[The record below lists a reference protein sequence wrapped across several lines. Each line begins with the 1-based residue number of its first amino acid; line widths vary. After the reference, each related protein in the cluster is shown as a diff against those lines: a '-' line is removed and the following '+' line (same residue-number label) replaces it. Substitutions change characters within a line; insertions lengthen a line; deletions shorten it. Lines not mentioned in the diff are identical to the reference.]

1 MNDMIKELLPYI
13 VAICVFL
20 GYCVFAWKKPGWGLA
35 LLVFAIAGI
44 VVIAATVEDPMVLI
58 IAAFLFPVTIG
69 LVRCSPSGSPLETP
83 WYQAVASAVIMML
96 QYILLLAILTFVFNV
111 FGPLLFVLFVVAVVR
126 YKQTHKYSLA
136 LDIVSAIGMSMRQSL
151 PLPMALT
158 TAANGQKRKE
168 SKIFLAIADWLT
180 KGYSL
185 SESLRRGYRKCP
197 PELLASITAAEK
209 MDQLP
214 ETIRTLELDISE
226 KVMDYKRVR
235 PVHPWY
241 PLLVAFVAFFII
253 MGLALF
259 IVPTFAE
266 VLNDMSDGQ
275 AGLPKITQILLN
287 SSMWIKGRN
296 GLNFLFILVLPLIP
310 VIVLSQPRRRRHGVK
325 GPTLLSRLSDWLKW
339 HLPIMHGFERSYS
352 QLQLIETL
360 KVGLR
365 SGYPFNA
372 ILQNTLGLDMN
383 LCYRKQIGSW
393 LEAVEQG
400 SNISDSA
407 RRCGIGGMLAW
418 ALDDSLNKGNAP
430 LIFESMEAVYR
441 SRYNYRLNLVN
452 SVICPL
458 MVIALGCGVGFVVTA
473 MFLPMV
479 KIIQVMM

>member
-1 MNDMIKELLPYI
+1 MEQLLATI
-13 VAICVFL
+13 AAICVFL
-20 GYCVFAWKKPGWGLA
+20 GYCVFVWKKPGWGLA
-35 LLVFAIAGI
+35 LMVFAIAGI
-44 VVIAATVEDPMVLI
+44 VFLGVMTEDPWILI

-83 WYQAVASAVIMML
+83 WHQSVASAVIMVF
-96 QYILLLAILTFVFNV
+96 QYILLLAILSFVFNV
-111 FGPLLFVLFVVAVVR
+111 FGPLLFVLFIVAVVR

-214 ETIRTLELDISE
+214 AAIKTLELDISE

-241 PLLVAFVAFFII
+241 PLLVAFVAFFMI
-253 MGLALF
+253 MGLAVF

-266 VLNDMSDGQ
+266 VLSDLSDGK
-275 AGLPKITQILLN
+275 AGLPWMTQTLLTG
-287 SSMWIKGRN
+287 SGWIRGRN
-296 GLNFLFILVLPLIP
+296 GLNFLLIMVFPLIP
-310 VIVLSQPRRRRHGVK
+310 ILLLSQPRRRRHGVK
-325 GPTLLSRLSDWLKW
+325 GPSPLSRLSDWLKW
-339 HLPIMHGFERSYS
+339 HLPILHGFERSYS

-360 KVGLR
+360 KIGLR
-365 SGYPFNA
+365 AGYPVNTTLGNA
-372 ILQNTLGLDMN
+372 LGLDMN
-383 LCYRKQIGSW
+383 LCYRKRIRHW
-393 LEAVEQG
+393 LDAVEQG
-400 SNISDSA
+400 GNISDTA
-407 RRCGIGGMLAW
+407 RQYGIGGMLAW

-430 LIFESMEAVYR
+430 LIFESMEEVYR
-441 SRYNYRLNLVN
+441 SRYNYRLNMVN
-452 SVICPL
+452 SILCPL